1 MSNKLLLY
9 PRDKI
14 STEYQLQFQEGM
26 KLLHWHKSVKEWQIN
41 QVDCRGLSLEGI
53 TRIHTDSFE
62 SEDYRWSL
70 WHFSSTDDFL
80 PDILTLP
87 LNKDK
92 LLVSGWEAHGE
103 PDHDFIMS
111 KLEK

>member
-1 MSNKLLLY
+1 M
-9 PRDKI
+9 
-14 STEYQLQFQEGM
+14 
-26 KLLHWHKSVKEWQIN
+26 LHWHQSVKERQIN
-41 QVDCRGLSLEGI
+41 QVDCRGLSLENHQRS
-53 TRIHTDSFE
+53 TQTALE
-62 SEDYRWSL
+62 WSKGCKWFL

-80 PDILTLP
+80 LDILTLP

-92 LLVSGWEAHGE
+92 LVCGWEAHGE